1 MWSDF
6 DSGAAAGFY
15 SQNRL
20 GFSSF
25 RPTFCL
31 RARVR
36 TVPVTDFVS
45 FSRKAYNVIS
55 VSAIPFRIRASPQLV
70 RTPDDPRPTTAVLVK
85 PHGTRLGLCLRRG
98 VAHTAPVWLT
108 RRLAAQCFLT
118 LFYSIPVTTV
128 IVSDLGVH
136 VRCPDTCSDWPFGRG
151 QTARSLWCTRRLM
164 PPGSSTPHP
173 VPHTT
178 NIVWPSAPL
187 KTFIGGCLLKF
198 SHNTS
203 LGSSAQFVI
212 ILYHQSIRITI
223 LVMDNWTR
231 TFGEIKVFFI

>member
-31 RARVR
+31 RTRVR

-70 RTPDDPRPTTAVLVK
+70 RTPDGPRPTTAVLVK
-85 PHGTRLGLCLRRG
+85 PHGTRLGLCLCGEVSRTPRQCG
-98 VAHTAPVWLT
+98 WHVDSPHNAFWRYFTRSPSRSSSSLT
-108 RRLAAQCFLT
+108 SAST
-118 LFYSIPVTTV
+118 
-128 IVSDLGVH
+128 SDVRTRVLIDLSAVVKLH
-136 VRCPDTCSDWPFGRG
+136 VPFGARG
-151 QTARSLWCTRRLM
+151 
-164 PPGSSTPHP
+164 G
-173 VPHTT
+173 
-178 NIVWPSAPL
+178 
-187 KTFIGGCLLKF
+187 
-198 SHNTS
+198 
-203 LGSSAQFVI
+203 
-212 ILYHQSIRITI
+212 
-223 LVMDNWTR
+223 
-231 TFGEIKVFFI
+231 